1 MFLAAAVTLIGLGWT
16 GGLPQVFQAQKL
28 AQKAQ
33 MDFAC
38 FLASSVAHSVKTP
51 ARLGHYFL
59 FGRSTKSFMCLAQ
72 DSIGIFLV
80 TPKAAAE
87 TASSRS

>member
-1 MFLAAAVTLIGLGWT
+1 MDGQTAW
-16 GGLPQVFQAQKL
+16 VFQAQKL

-38 FLASSVAHSVKTP
+38 FLASSVAHSVTTP
-51 ARLGHYFL
+51 ARLGHYFVV
-59 FGRSTKSFMCLAQ
+59 GRSTKSFMCLAQ
-72 DSIGIFLV
+72 DSMGIFLV

-87 TASSRS
+87 TSKQQIMSNGLFNISPP